1 MGNKFF
7 MAKKK
12 KQVSKLTHVTE
23 DQKKI
28 IAERS
33 ERLGMALRENLK
45 RRKIS
50 KK

>member
-1 MGNKFF
+1 MGDKLLMAMKKNKF
-7 MAKKK
+7 
-12 KQVSKLTHVTE
+12 SKSTNISE

-28 IAERS
+28 IAERK
-33 ERLGMALRENLK
+33 ERLGVALRENLK

>member
-1 MGNKFF
+1 

-12 KQVSKLTHVTE
+12 KQVSKLTNVTE

-28 IAERS
+28 IAERR